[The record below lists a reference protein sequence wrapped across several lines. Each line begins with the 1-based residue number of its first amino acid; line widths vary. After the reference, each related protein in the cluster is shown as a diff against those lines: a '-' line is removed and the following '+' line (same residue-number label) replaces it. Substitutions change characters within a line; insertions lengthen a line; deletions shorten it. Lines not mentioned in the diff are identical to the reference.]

1 MTKILG
7 IIPSRYGSQRLRGK
21 ALIEIGGKTMVQRVF
36 EQASKAKKLDKVI
49 VATDDERIFSHVKDF
64 GGEAV
69 MTSPNHP
76 TGTDRCAEVALRFQ
90 DEYDVC
96 INVQGDEPFINP
108 DQIDELARL
117 FDDST
122 TQIGTLVSR
131 ISEYDELFDY
141 KEAKVVLNSKTMEAM
156 YISRSP
162 IPYYKDKI
170 QPQWLKL
177 HPYYKNLGIYGFQT
191 GILASI
197 SNLPMSSLEIA
208 EGLEQV
214 RWLEHYRIKVG
225 ISKISTLSID
235 TADDLKKADKYL

>member
-21 ALIEIGGKTMVQRVF
+21 ALIDIGGKTMVQRVF
-36 EQASKAKKLDKVI
+36 EQASKAKKLDKVV
-49 VATDDERIFSHVKDF
+49 VATDDERIFTHVTDF

-69 MTSPNHP
+69 MTSHNHP
-76 TGTDRCAEVALRFQ
+76 TGTDRCAEVALRYEK
-90 DEYDVC
+90 DYDVC
-96 INVQGDEPFINP
+96 VNIQGDEPFINP

-117 FDDST
+117 FDNPD

-131 ISEYDELFDY
+131 IVDYDELFDH
-141 KEAKVVLNSKTMEAM
+141 KEAKVVFNAKTLEAM

-191 GILASI
+191 KILANI
-197 SNLPMSSLEIA
+197 SQLPMSALEIA

-225 ISKISTLSID
+225 VSKISTLSID
-235 TADDLKKADKYL
+235 TADDLKKASKYI

>member
-21 ALIEIGGKTMVQRVF
+21 ALIDIGGKTMVQRVF

-96 INVQGDEPFINP
+96 INIQGDEPFINP

-191 GILASI
+191 KILASI